1 VVSALPAFGT
11 LGLPLVFSLAVGTG
25 GQPRVYV
32 YLLPFL
38 CISVAVAADELR
50 RRLLIFIPGWRWAAP
65 LAAFA
70 TSVPLLAALSSI
82 PVVPA
87 ETGYRDTG
95 SWVHEKTEPG
105 DVVIVPYIVDS
116 AVGYYSDGMTVQ
128 RARDAVGEGLRRLF
142 VVERPG
148 TPRFDIEDL
157 MLASNFTTDAADHL
171 DTHRSW
177 SFPADAFDHVVRFG
191 LTTVIRPRQDLRSV
205 DLGALT
211 RTQGWQLYVQTSPD
225 GVEWAQHAHPD
236 GRTSLQLQTDGGA
249 VLHSAADDAVGL
261 FERPRLAGR
270 TRRLVGRTSVCC
282 SVPAGPVGHRC

>member
-1 VVSALPAFGT
+1 VCARRRQRHRRRGVVSALPAFGT

-142 VVERPG
+142 VV
-148 TPRFDIEDL
+148 T
-157 MLASNFTTDAADHL
+157 
-171 DTHRSW
+171 
-177 SFPADAFDHVVRFG
+177 
-191 LTTVIRPRQDLRSV
+191 
-205 DLGALT
+205 
-211 RTQGWQLYVQTSPD
+211 
-225 GVEWAQHAHPD
+225 
-236 GRTSLQLQTDGGA
+236 
-249 VLHSAADDAVGL
+249 
-261 FERPRLAGR
+261 
-270 TRRLVGRTSVCC
+270 
-282 SVPAGPVGHRC
+282 